1 MLLNSVRSAENH
13 CMQGEREP
21 QDCRVRAVK
30 RACNFSPPDKLLS
43 ICDFWR
49 TGYYCGGSW
58 EFCISLGIWL
68 LMVFGSWKTRSII
81 ESDYAIK
88 GSRWI
93 GDETQWRKTQRLH
106 LCQTKANIEMSA
118 SLASQIDTWHW
129 RHPSDRRFLR
139 VLNQEMPQSV
149 LNQEKLSLIIHHTW
163 QLCGWR
169 IQNACSDVYTGRF
182 IILIGLLTLFQHRT
196 SGVWSTTVGFFL
208 SIYRHDGVGKDRW

>member
-118 SLASQIDTWHW
+118 SLAFQIDTWHW

-139 VLNQEMPQSV
+139 VLNQAMPQSV
-149 LNQEKLSLIIHHTW
+149 LNQGEAFVDNTSYLAIVWLMNSKCLFWCLHWTFHNPDWITNVVS
-163 QLCGWR
+163 
-169 IQNACSDVYTGRF
+169 ASDVWCLINHGW
-182 IILIGLLTLFQHRT
+182 ILPFYL
-196 SGVWSTTVGFFL
+196 STWWG
-208 SIYRHDGVGKDRW
+208 GKR